1 MILQIN
7 ILRFPRVQQM
17 PMYWITAKHIGV
29 NNAKVMWKW
38 NQFKFS
44 YQRYHGITV
53 WIQNV
58 GYIWINGLRLKRFVS
73 IWVTIINAN
82 ILCIMSI
89 LFREASRICSIH
101 VSIWFSMGS
110 NRSYREIHSQFVTIW
125 YLDMSWWEG
134 KQPKHVNEI
143 VMLHLQKLTIH
154 AMLYIERLFDW

>member
-1 MILQIN
+1 M
-7 ILRFPRVQQM
+7 
-17 PMYWITAKHIGV
+17 A
-29 NNAKVMWKW
+29 W
-38 NQFKFS
+38 NQAVWAEAGLKGFQS
-44 YQRYHGITV
+44 NTHIYHHQLSNNITT
-53 WIQNV
+53 I
-58 GYIWINGLRLKRFVS
+58 KRFIS
-73 IWVTIINAN
+73 IWVKIIHAN

-143 VMLHLQKLTIH
+143 VMLHLQKLSIH
-154 AMLYIERLFDW
+154 AMLFIERLFDW